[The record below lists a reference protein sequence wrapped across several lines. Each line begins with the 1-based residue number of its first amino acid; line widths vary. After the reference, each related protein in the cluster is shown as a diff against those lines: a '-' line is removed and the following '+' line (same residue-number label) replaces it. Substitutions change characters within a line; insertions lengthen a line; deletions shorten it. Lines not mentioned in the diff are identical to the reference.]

1 MFLRCCRALIAVL
14 LALLPSTGIVS
25 THAASRMGAQKM
37 TLTMESYLQGDPY
50 IPVMIKQYEASH
62 PGITIKQE
70 PVAYA
75 DILSKVLQQAAAH
88 SMPDIVALN
97 NPQTPAVAQA
107 GALADLG
114 PFTKGWSQLKGY
126 YKNSL
131 ATVMWQGKMYGLPMK
146 HNDLALFYNVKMLKA
161 AGINRPPATWAELRT
176 DAKKLTHGHV
186 YGMGLS
192 AINGVE
198 SPWQLEP
205 FLWSNGS
212 DLHTIAN
219 KGGVEAL
226 TLWKQLLDDGSMSKN
241 ALNWGEG
248 DLGNQ
253 FVAGNLAMMVNG
265 PWELPALNAA
275 KGLRY
280 GITYIPRPRANLPPS
295 TPLGGEVWTI
305 SSLVSPARQQAAWDF
320 IKWTQNPKR
329 LSDFMVAD
337 GELSAYPPSNASVV
351 ERNPGLKVFAAELP
365 YARFQGED
373 FGPNIPQAYQAVQ
386 TAIQDALTGR
396 QSVQQAL
403 QTAQSTI
410 ASLH

>member
-1 MFLRCCRALIAVL
+1 V
-14 LALLPSTGIVS
+14 
-25 THAASRMGAQKM
+25 
-37 TLTMESYLQGDPY
+37 
-50 IPVMIKQYEASH
+50 
-62 PGITIKQE
+62 
-70 PVAYA
+70 
-75 DILSKVLQQAAAH
+75 
-88 SMPDIVALN
+88 
-97 NPQTPAVAQA
+97 
-107 GALADLG
+107 
-114 PFTKGWSQLKGY
+114 KGY

-131 ATVMWQGKMYGLPMK
+131 ATVMLQGKMYGLPMK
-146 HNDLALFYNVKMLKA
+146 HNDLALYYNTSMLKA
-161 AGINRPPATWAELRT
+161 AGIAHPPATWAELRA

-253 FVAGNLAMMVNG
+253 FVAGNMAMMVNG
-265 PWELPALNAA
+265 PWELPTLNAA
-275 KGLRY
+275 KNLHY
-280 GITYIPRPRANLPPS
+280 GIAYIPRPRANMPPS

-305 SSLVSPARQQAAWDF
+305 SSLVSPAHQQAAWDF
-320 IKWTQNPKR
+320 IKWSQNPQR

-337 GELSAYPPSNASVV
+337 GELSAYASANASVV

-373 FGPNIPQAYQAVQ
+373 FGANIPQAFQAVQ
-386 TAIQDALTGR
+386 TAIQSALAGR
-396 QSVQQAL
+396 QTVQQAL
-403 QTAQSTI
+403 QTAQGTL
-410 ASLH
+410 AGLH